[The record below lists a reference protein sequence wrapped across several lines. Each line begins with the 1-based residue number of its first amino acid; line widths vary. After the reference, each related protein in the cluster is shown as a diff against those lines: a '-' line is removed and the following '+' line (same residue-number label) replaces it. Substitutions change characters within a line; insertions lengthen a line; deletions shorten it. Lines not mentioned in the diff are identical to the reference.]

1 MKHHLIPKRLGAWF
15 LCFALLA
22 GILPVTA
29 EAATAG
35 GFTIEGGTQG
45 TDYSYSDGV
54 LTINNGANLTI
65 STNGQ
70 TSDRIAIASGA
81 TANITLAGVNITPS
95 QVTGAN
101 QNPAIDVTGAT
112 LNLTLQGTNSLTGGT
127 QNDYQ
132 YGAPGIQV
140 PSGATL
146 TIDGPG
152 NLTAT
157 GTDSCAGIGGGYK
170 GNGGAITI
178 NGGSVTANGGNNAAG
193 IGGGQGAANIS
204 GGYDGGDG
212 GTITIN
218 GGSVT
223 ANGGN
228 NAAGIGGGQGAAN
241 MSGGYNGGDGGTIT
255 INGGSVTANGGNS
268 GAGIGGGYKGDGGTI
283 TIRGGTVTATGGRS
297 GAGIGGG
304 YSGDGGTITIS
315 GDTVTAI
322 GGSSGAGIGG
332 GNGETGGGSGGTIK
346 ITGGTVKAKS
356 AGSGAGIGGG
366 NEGSGGNIVITGGTV
381 TATGGDNNMNKSG
394 SAGIGNGGSY
404 DGNITGS
411 FSFSTNDG
419 GTNGTAVIYA
429 TGGSASSGSK
439 GAAIGPSDTSDW
451 SGIIFQDN
459 AGTVYGDQTIKE
471 NFTLEEGQTL
481 TVPDGSQLTIKEN
494 VAFTGGIT
502 VESGGTLENSGT
514 VTDGITNNGG
524 TVKNRSTISIRV
536 SSGESTVTSAKLGS
550 TVSITADISQASSN
564 ALTRAAANQVEFFV
578 GTGNNRQSLGTVD
591 VSNNT
596 ATLSNVSITTEN
608 GWALGENTIT
618 AEYGGGTGLLGNSD
632 TATLTVTAAQL
643 DAPTG
648 LAWSTTTPGQATWGA
663 VTNASGYTVQLYK
676 DGTAQGNPVTA
687 SGTSYDFANTI
698 TQAGSYTF
706 TVTATGSGAYSDSSP
721 SSQSAALYTVSF
733 DMNGGTGTIPM
744 QLVPNGST
752 ATAPAEPTRTGHKF
766 NGWYSDS
773 SFAEGSKWT
782 FATST
787 VTAATTLYAKWE
799 ASTYEVTLNTN
810 GGTINSGNVTGY
822 TYGQGATLPTA
833 KDMTY
838 TGHDFG
844 GWYDNQELTGNPV
857 TEISTTDTGNKTY
870 YAKWEASTYK
880 VALNTNGGTINS
892 GNVTEYTYGVGA
904 TLPTAENMTYTG
916 HRFRGWYDNAELTGE
931 AVTAISAADTGDKT
945 YYAKWTKLYTV
956 TVTAESGGTVSGGGT
971 FEEGSAVTVTA
982 TASSGYHFVRWTESG
997 TQVITSASYS
1007 FPLAADRSL
1016 TAEFARNSSGSGASY
1031 SPALDVSDGGTVR
1044 VSPRMPEA
1052 GDKVTITPNPDRG
1065 YEVDTVTVTDRNGRA
1080 VKVTANRD
1088 GTYRFTQPVG
1098 KVTIEVTFAPI
1109 AETPDLPFADVA
1121 EDFWAADAISWA
1133 YENGYINGTSASSFS
1148 PSASISRQQVWMI
1161 LARLSG
1167 ADPASMAAARTWAV
1181 ENGISDGTTPGTAVT
1196 RQQLAALLYRFAQRM
1211 GYDTTQGGMA
1221 IWEYADCDQI
1231 SGYAEA
1237 AMDWAVSAGILNGT
1251 SATTLNPQGT
1261 ASRAQFAVM
1270 LYRFMN

>member
-1 MKHHLIPKRLGAWF
+1 M
-15 LCFALLA
+15 
-22 GILPVTA
+22 
-29 EAATAG
+29 
-35 GFTIEGGTQG
+35 
-45 TDYSYSDGV
+45 
-54 LTINNGANLTI
+54 
-65 STNGQ
+65 
-70 TSDRIAIASGA
+70 
-81 TANITLAGVNITPS
+81 
-95 QVTGAN
+95 
-101 QNPAIDVTGAT
+101 
-112 LNLTLQGTNSLTGGT
+112 
-127 QNDYQ
+127 
-132 YGAPGIQV
+132 
-140 PSGATL
+140 
-146 TIDGPG
+146 
-152 NLTAT
+152 
-157 GTDSCAGIGGGYK
+157 
-170 GNGGAITI
+170 
-178 NGGSVTANGGNNAAG
+178 
-193 IGGGQGAANIS
+193 
-204 GGYDGGDG
+204 
-212 GTITIN
+212 
-218 GGSVT
+218 
-223 ANGGN
+223 
-228 NAAGIGGGQGAAN
+228 
-241 MSGGYNGGDGGTIT
+241 
-255 INGGSVTANGGNS
+255 
-268 GAGIGGGYKGDGGTI
+268 
-283 TIRGGTVTATGGRS
+283 
-297 GAGIGGG
+297 
-304 YSGDGGTITIS
+304 
-315 GDTVTAI
+315 
-322 GGSSGAGIGG
+322 
-332 GNGETGGGSGGTIK
+332 
-346 ITGGTVKAKS
+346 
-356 AGSGAGIGGG
+356 
-366 NEGSGGNIVITGGTV
+366 
-381 TATGGDNNMNKSG
+381 
-394 SAGIGNGGSY
+394 
-404 DGNITGS
+404 
-411 FSFSTNDG
+411 
-419 GTNGTAVIYA
+419 
-429 TGGSASSGSK
+429 
-439 GAAIGPSDTSDW
+439 
-451 SGIIFQDN
+451 
-459 AGTVYGDQTIKE
+459 YGDQTITDD
-471 NFTLEEGQTL
+471 FTLDNDQTL
-481 TVPDGSQLTIKEN
+481 TVPSGSKLTIEED
-494 VAFTGGIT
+494 VTFTGGIT

-578 GTGNNRQSLGTVD
+578 GTGNSKKPLGTAA

-596 ATLSNVSITTEN
+596 ATLSNVSITTEK
-608 GWALGENTIT
+608 GWSLGENTIT
-618 AEYGGGTGLLGNSD
+618 AEYGGGTGLLGNSG

-643 DAPTG
+643 DAPTN
-648 LAWSTTTPGQATWGA
+648 LAWSTTPGQATWSA

-676 DGTAQGNPVTA
+676 DGSAQGDPVTA
-687 SGTSYDFANTI
+687 SGTSHNFQI

-706 TVTATGSGAYSDSSP
+706 TVTATGSGAYSDSSA
-721 SSQSAALYTVSF
+721 SSRSAALYTVSF
-733 DMNGGTGTIPM
+733 DTNGGTGTISM
-744 QLVPNGST
+744 QLVPNGGT
-752 ATAPAEPTRTGHKF
+752 ATEPTAAPTKTGHKF
-766 NGWYSDS
+766 NGWYNDSGLNTAWNFESD
-773 SFAEGSKWT
+773 
-782 FATST
+782 T
-787 VTAATTLYAKWE
+787 VTAATTLYAKW
-799 ASTYEVTLNTN
+799 TPLQYQVTLNPN

-822 TYGQGATLPTA
+822 TYGVGATLPTA
-833 KDMTY
+833 ENMTY
-838 TGHDFG
+838 TGHDFK
-844 GWYDNQELTGNPV
+844 GWYESSDFSGSQV
-857 TEISTTDTGNKTY
+857 TTISTTDIGDKTY

-880 VALNTNGGTINS
+880 VTLNTNGGSIND
-892 GNVTEYTYGVGA
+892 GYNVTEYTYGVGA

-916 HRFRGWYDNAELTGE
+916 HRFGGWYDNAELTGE
-931 AVTAISAADTGDKT
+931 AVTAISAADTGEKT

-997 TQVITSASYS
+997 TQVSTSASYS

-1044 VSPRMPEA
+1044 VSPRTPEA

-1196 RQQLAALLYRFAQRM
+1196 RQQLAALLYRFAQLM